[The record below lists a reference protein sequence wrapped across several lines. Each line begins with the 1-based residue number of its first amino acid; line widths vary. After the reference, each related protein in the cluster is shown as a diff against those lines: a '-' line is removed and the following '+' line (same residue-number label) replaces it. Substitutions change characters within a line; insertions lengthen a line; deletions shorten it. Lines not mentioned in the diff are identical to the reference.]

1 MSLTE
6 EYKNYIHNLILY
18 LSKGNPGACNV
29 ACNLIKYMQENED
42 RITEVAD
49 YIAQLL
55 SREIIGAKLWVLY
68 RTEANKS
75 ISDMLQ
81 LDLDTYTSEYFK
93 EKYRLD

>member
-1 MSLTE
+1 MSLAKE
-6 EYKNYIHNLILY
+6 DEDLIYGLILS

-42 RITEVAD
+42 KIIEVAD
-49 YIAQLL
+49 YISQLL

-81 LDLDTYTSEYFK
+81 LDLDTYTSKYFK
-93 EKYRLD
+93 EKYRLE

>member
-1 MSLTE
+1 MSLDK
-6 EYKNYIHNLILY
+6 EYKDFIHDLILS

-42 RITEVAD
+42 KIIEVAD
-49 YIAQLL
+49 YISQLL
-55 SREIIGAKLWVLY
+55 SRKIIGAKLWVLY

-81 LDLDTYTSEYFK
+81 LDLNTYTSDYFK